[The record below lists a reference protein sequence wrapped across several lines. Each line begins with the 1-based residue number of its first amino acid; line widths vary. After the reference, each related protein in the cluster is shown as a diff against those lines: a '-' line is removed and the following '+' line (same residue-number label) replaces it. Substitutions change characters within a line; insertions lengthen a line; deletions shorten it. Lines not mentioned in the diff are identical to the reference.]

1 MVYIFKYIYI
11 KTNLI
16 YHLINIIYL
25 TSSFICLTALRIYPE
40 IFVNMD
46 NYMHDTS
53 EDEFSDPETKNNL
66 RGKYSV

>member
-1 MVYIFKYIYI
+1 M
-11 KTNLI
+11 NLI
-16 YHLINIIYL
+16 YHLRYIIYL
-25 TSSFICLTALRIYPE
+25 TSSFIYLIALRIYPE

-53 EDEFSDPETKNNL
+53 DDEFSDPETNNNL